1 MLNTFQNKQH
11 TYYHWFPLFSF
22 SILYKSKK
30 YYSMYSWLFSKSIT
44 ILVNEMCSCLR
55 QYWIVNSNS
64 FISHLLGCKQFYS
77 KVQGLFCRPAGSSLT
92 SPLMSRSL
100 YTNLLQKVKML
111 NMNKSPYLINISY
124 FFPFAFFMVVAHNSP
139 LMWTRM
145 CGLKEAP
152 KFLKTHNILSSSCLK
167 LFLKWRRLGSFQYQH
182 GMQLLY
188 FLE

>member
-77 KVQGLFCRPAGSSLT
+77 KVQGFFADQLEVAL
-92 SPLMSRSL
+92 PLHLCLGPFTPTCYKRWRCWTWTRAPTWS
-100 YTNLLQKVKML
+100 
-111 NMNKSPYLINISY
+111 IFHI
-124 FFPFAFFMVVAHNSP
+124 FFPLPSLWLLLTTHHSCEPECVV
-139 LMWTRM
+139 
-145 CGLKEAP
+145 
-152 KFLKTHNILSSSCLK
+152 
-167 LFLKWRRLGSFQYQH
+167 
-182 GMQLLY
+182 
-188 FLE
+188 